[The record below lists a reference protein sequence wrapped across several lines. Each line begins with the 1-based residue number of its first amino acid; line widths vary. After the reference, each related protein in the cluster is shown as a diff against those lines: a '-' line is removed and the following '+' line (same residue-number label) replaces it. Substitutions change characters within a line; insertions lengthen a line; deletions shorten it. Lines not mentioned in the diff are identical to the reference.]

1 MVIQMSEDQARDY
14 PLRLYPEGDSN
25 LEGKGIN
32 HNIKLGDFPT
42 IRESIGKDIWE
53 ELKETPLGLIA
64 KLVDSYFVW
73 SGKTVHYLLCRQLRI
88 LKKELWCIVAGQ
100 PIRFGLNEFHHI
112 TSLNTDQLRTE
123 KFEPEADYKA
133 FFRELHV
140 PTGEGPNLDEL
151 RQGLVMCRAW
161 PPEKRR
167 WFGLL
172 TLLSIGLFGLHTN
185 SRIPFESAKR
195 VFDDEAMKT
204 YPWGRAAY
212 EALVVSIKLLRPI
225 GKTYTVSGL
234 VFVLQAWAYESIIT
248 IAERFGNAV
257 NADEIPLLR
266 WGGSRTRSTI
276 ESVIAEDIKA
286 NGGEVRFRLCYVL
299 FFIKY
304 LCYG

>member
-1 MVIQMSEDQARDY
+1 
-14 PLRLYPEGDSN
+14 
-25 LEGKGIN
+25 
-32 HNIKLGDFPT
+32 
-42 IRESIGKDIWE
+42 
-53 ELKETPLGLIA
+53 
-64 KLVDSYFVW
+64 
-73 SGKTVHYLLCRQLRI
+73 
-88 LKKELWCIVAGQ
+88 VAGK

-112 TSLNTDQLRTE
+112 TGLNIDELPTE

-133 FFRELHV
+133 FFSELRV

-151 RQGLVMCRAW
+151 RQGLVTCRAW

-266 WGGSRTRSTI
+266 WGGSRTRATI